1 MKHTC
6 LLLLAAVA
14 VAPMAGAAPLTLD
27 PAVIEEAKRAV
38 FGGESVMTQDSAP
51 APAAAEQGDTA
62 LWQEAMDAVG
72 TEMMPVLLLALL
84 QRLNSH
90 LPMQEH
96 AARYAEALRLHVLAA
111 AGNKAARMELAAAL
125 SVGVLTNGLRVPC
138 DAALAEKMKH

>member
-1 MKHTC
+1 MKRSHIF
-6 LLLLAAVA
+6 LVA
-14 VAPMAGAAPLTLD
+14 VVAAAPMLCAAPLTLD

-62 LWQEAMDAVG
+62 LWQEAMDAAG

-84 QRLNSH
+84 QRLNPH

-96 AARYAEALRLHVLAA
+96 AARYADRAVYAYASRQTWRWLCRIRCGCIYH
-111 AGNKAARMELAAAL
+111 R
-125 SVGVLTNGLRVPC
+125 
-138 DAALAEKMKH
+138 